1 MDRKRFIGYG
11 AATLA
16 GSMMPGIKG
25 EGSAAGLNGTEEMEN
40 EQRGSHLDMIRES
53 FTFRK
58 IDLHNH
64 INTTNRTASMI
75 DESCER
81 LGIDWTA
88 CSNLRGDTSDQLF
101 GNTREEMRGLNDVVL
116 DGMRQYPD
124 RILGSCFV
132 NPGLTKESLEE
143 IERCVDQGMV
153 MVGEQYDSYKIN
165 DPVYYPIIE
174 KCIDLNVP
182 MMMHAVGTLGN
193 WRPDFWRHGDNPMS
207 TSNAEDFID
216 VSERYPEAMII
227 CGHVGGGGDWEHMIS
242 MLREAPT
249 IYMGTSG
256 SVCDD
261 RMIDMAVEYLG
272 ADRVLYSTDVNY
284 ENSVGKIM
292 DADLTDEER
301 KMIFF
306 DNFNNLLKPAGNN
319 VN

>member
-1 MDRKRFIGYG
+1 MDRKRFLGYG
-11 AATLA
+11 AAALA
-16 GSMMPGIKG
+16 GSMMPGISG
-25 EGSAAGLNGTEEMEN
+25 ESSAATLSGTEEMEG
-40 EQRGSHLDMIRES
+40 EQRGNHMDMIRES
-53 FTFRK
+53 FTYRK

-64 INTTNRTASMI
+64 INESSRSAALI

-88 CSNLRGDTSDQLF
+88 CSNLRGRTPQQM
-101 GNTREEMRGLNDVVL
+101 REHNDVVL
-116 DGMRQYPD
+116 DAMRQFPN
-124 RILGSCFV
+124 RILGSCYV
-132 NPGLTKESLEE
+132 NPGWPKEALEE
-143 IERCVDQGMV
+143 IDRCIDQGMV
-153 MVGEQYDSYKIN
+153 LVGEQYDSYKIN

-174 KCIDLNVP
+174 KCIDLKVP
-182 MMMHAVGTLGN
+182 IMMHAAATLGN
-193 WRPDFWRHGDNPMS
+193 WRPEFWRHGDNPLS
-207 TSNAEDFID
+207 TSTAEDFID
-216 VSERYPEAMII
+216 VSERYPEAMVI

-242 MLREAPT
+242 VLREAPT

-272 ADRVLYSTDVNY
+272 VDRVLYATDVNY

-301 KMIFF
+301 KKIFF

-319 VN
+319 VD